1 MLTLLNCFLPSP
13 DTTSIGCISRWIRC
27 LQELAKKSLEMRQF
41 TVILPGADISERVV
55 TLAKMTGWRIG
66 TAISTIA
73 MASVEHGMAQAD
85 VNLLVQEQLPI
96 VTSQA
101 TMEANAILQTM
112 SFFGND

>member
-1 MLTLLNCFLPSP
+1 MIHGDS
-13 DTTSIGCISRWIRC
+13 
-27 LQELAKKSLEMRQF
+27 
-41 TVILPGADISERVV
+41 PGADISERVV

-73 MASVEHGMAQAD
+73 MASVEHGMTQAD
-85 VNLLVQEQLPI
+85 VNSLVQEQLPI

-112 SFFGND
+112 SSSATIEKSPSETNDNSNGKKPR